1 MPCTGGCVF
10 CTDKKELENQ
20 IKQILD
26 GKLTNVPRQWF
37 EKCLKCQNKPQ
48 ALFGIPSKLF

>member
-1 MPCTGGCVF
+1 VF
-10 CTDKKELENQ
+10 CTDKKLENQ

-26 GKLTNVPRQWF
+26 GKLTNVPEGKKWF
-37 EKCLKCQNKPQ
+37 EIVALKCQNKPQ